1 MAGGIRRVPQRLPLL
16 RASNWINQIAKDCPL
31 IPHDTQPSA
40 IWRFGRRDNLGNR
53 LAEPGN
59 QHRLARS
66 TDLVENG

>member
-1 MAGGIRRVPQRLPLL
+1 MAGGFGRVPPRLPFL
-16 RASNWINQIAKDCPL
+16 RAGNWINQIAMDRPL

-40 IWRFGRRDNLGNR
+40 VWRFGRRDNLGNR

-66 TDLVENG
+66 ANLVENG